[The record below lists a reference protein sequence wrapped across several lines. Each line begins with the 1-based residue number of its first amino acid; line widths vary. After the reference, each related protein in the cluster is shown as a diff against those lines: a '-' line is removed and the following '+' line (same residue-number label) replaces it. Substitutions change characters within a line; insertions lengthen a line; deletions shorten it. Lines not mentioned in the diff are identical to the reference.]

1 MKYTNI
7 SPTAEPTVTVPAG
20 TVLSYEQYQTS
31 VNRAV
36 ISAAVAVD
44 NNRTSNAAGMRI
56 QPVDAAFAGTAGW
69 MAMAAGVVGMGWGV
83 WAM

>member
-1 MKYTNI
+1 VLLTRR
-7 SPTAEPTVTVPAG
+7 PPAEPTVTVPAG

-44 NNRTSNAAGMRI
+44 ANRTTNAAGMRI
-56 QPVDAAFAGTAGW
+56 QPVDASFAGTAGW
-69 MAMAAGVVGMGWGV
+69 MAMAVGVVGMGWGV
-83 WAM
+83 WAL